1 MTGQH
6 TGVKMPGALQ
16 TVLLETDHET
26 LVVDYMAL
34 RDVTNKIVA
43 LAVAGDTEL
52 CAKIVEWAHDDTSTS
67 LDPPSAIAPASP
79 DTWLVITAVIVVALL
94 GFFGILNTSIKNA
107 SSYSSAIIVT
117 GVFVIELAI
126 LACFAWK
133 GAK

>member
-6 TGVKMPGALQ
+6 TGVKMPSALQ

-79 DTWLVITAVIVVALL
+79 DTPRAIRAGDRVGATGNVRRVKLSALTLVAP
-94 GFFGILNTSIKNA
+94 
-107 SSYSSAIIVT
+107 
-117 GVFVIELAI
+117 
-126 LACFAWK
+126 
-133 GAK
+133 